1 EIDFALLFWVT
12 SNPHIFAKTLFSFQ
26 GTTCDARKRRCF
38 ILPDLCSLVKNFFLT
53 PLLPFLQ
60 QRLLSY

>member
-1 EIDFALLFWVT
+1 LFWVT

-38 ILPDLCSLVKNFFLT
+38 ILPDLCPLVKNFFSDLAVAFFT
-53 PLLPFLQ
+53 TAFIILLN
-60 QRLLSY
+60 